1 MVQNQFITYFDDTI
15 SKYDYVN
22 KIQEI
27 KHKDYLKIKEYE
39 FEYKDEEEESANNAS
54 DEI

>member
-1 MVQNQFITYFDDTI
+1 MVQNQFITFFDDTI

-39 FEYKDEEEESANNAS
+39 FEYQDEEEESANNAS